1 MKDLGRKTTPI
12 EQMFRE
18 IVKRAMT
25 AKERRILLPPVKKA
39 RKSVRRAS

>member
-1 MKDLGRKTTPI
+1 MKDPGRKTTPI

-25 AKERRILLPPVKKA
+25 PKERRILLRRRKKP
-39 RKSVRRAS
+39 RKRS

>member
-1 MKDLGRKTTPI
+1 MKGLGRKTTPI

-25 AKERRILLPPVKKA
+25 PTERRILLPPRKKP
-39 RKSVRRAS
+39 RKRS

>member
-25 AKERRILLPPVKKA
+25 AKERRILLPRVKKA
-39 RKSVRRAS
+39 RKSARRAS